1 MSEKSGKYLFDHLDT
16 VGELLAL
23 SPFGLITDVDGTIS
37 EIAPSPEEARVS
49 PVCRE
54 QLASLTKQLE
64 LVAAISGRR
73 ALEVREIIGIEGMV
87 YIGNHG
93 LERWQNGAVE
103 FIEGV
108 QEYPARVIAALEE
121 LRGLLAIDGL
131 ALENKGVTLAIHYR
145 HCPHRDHARRAI
157 LEKIATSSI
166 ASEFRTMEGR
176 MVVELRPPLG
186 VHKGTAVNALRESYR
201 LRGGIYLGD
210 DASDLDAFRVMHQ
223 KGFYAVGVI
232 ADETPDE
239 VTREADFTLNGV
251 GDVARFLKW
260 LTGAVPELRQ

>member
-49 PVCRE
+49 PICRE
-54 QLASLTKQLE
+54 QLASLTKILE
-64 LVAAISGRR
+64 LVAAISGRP
-73 ALEVREIIGIEGMV
+73 ALEVREMIGIEGMV

-93 LERWQNGAVE
+93 LERWQGGAVE

-108 QEYPARVIAALEE
+108 QEYPARVIVALEE
-121 LRGLLAIDGL
+121 LRDLLSIEGLV
-131 ALENKGVTLAIHYR
+131 LENKGVALAIHYR
-145 HCPHRDHARRAI
+145 HCHHREHARRVI
-157 LEKIATSSI
+157 LEKIATSAIS
-166 ASEFRTMEGR
+166 SEFRTLEGR
-176 MVVELRPPLG
+176 LVVELRPPLG

-210 DASDLDAFRVMHQ
+210 DASDLNAFRVMHQ
-223 KGFYAVGVI
+223 KGFSALGVI

-239 VTREADFTLNGV
+239 VATEADFTLNGV
-251 GDVARFLKW
+251 SDVARFLKW
-260 LTGAVPELRQ
+260 LAGAVPELRQ